1 MEEPMETD
9 DEFEV
14 KEARELVTS
23 MNRKKK
29 KSGGFQV
36 MGFSHSIFK
45 GLVRKG
51 YKLPTPIQRKTI
63 PVILTGRDVVAMAR
77 TGSGKTAAFL
87 LPMLEKLQRHRAGN
101 ANSQF
106 YKRGKFTGLI
116 AAVVL
121 GGDRMEDQ
129 FAALHSCPDI
139 IIATPGRLLHILMEM
154 NFNLKTIEYVVF
166 DEGDRLFELGFA
178 EQLSETLH
186 RLPHDR
192 QTLIFS
198 ATLPNNLIEFA
209 RSGLTDPVLIR
220 LDVDKK
226 LSQNLKLAH
235 ISCLSDDKTAV
246 LVYLLKHVIPRK
258 QQVVV
263 FFATK
268 HHVEF
273 FQTFLTEVGQ
283 SCTSIHS
290 GLDSLARNTAIKQFK
305 AGSIRVL
312 LVTDVAARGVDIPL
326 LDNVINYHFPPLPKL
341 FLHRVGRV
349 ARAGRNGMA
358 YSLVDPGE
366 VPYLF
371 DVFVF
376 LGRNLQTTGPIPSN
390 QCMNDYIGRAP
401 RTSMANT
408 SGSVQQLIDRNANLE
423 SMDKV
428 CKNAM
433 KRFLQT
439 RPSASNE
446 SVRRAKEIRGMLQAL
461 PVHSIFPETEDAAD
475 TKVLDVIR
483 GLKLPTI
490 FEALGRQSNP
500 AVFDVITKKR
510 KIYAEAIA
518 KHAARQQRI
527 REHRANKLSILDRTM
542 NLSELAGTAISGEDP
557 ELDDLEHTELF
568 VPYARGNEAE
578 ERGLSVTKAVS
589 QFSTDAAAAS
599 LNLLSDELS
608 QGDKLRP
615 IGSRLRRQIW
625 DRKRKRYVDSE
636 AAEGKAN
643 LKRIKT
649 ESGVWIPASYKT
661 DKYKQWLKRY
671 QMDRTDADDEPD
683 EPKNST
689 DPQSAFSIR
698 FGSVVEFPDEEP
710 SGTNKPGKCSKKVR
724 STKEQIKRTNEKTQ
738 NPKPQFT
745 VMGTQP
751 WYNRATAHQRQK
763 AQNVVEA
770 SKIRQPKGSRTFGQ
784 LRKPEQIL
792 KQRRQRAKMH
802 RAAQK
807 KKAQHGKQGRFSKM
821 TKKPSF
827 KKSRR

>member
-1 MEEPMETD
+1 SLFVYQKPPLTWLVIFLFVLIAADSITLSDINKMEEPIETD

-45 GLVRKG
+45 GLARKG

-87 LPMLEKLQRHRAGN
+87 LPMLEKLQRHVATGPRALILCPTREL
-101 ANSQF
+101 AMQTLSF
-106 YKRGKFTGLI
+106 TKELGKFTGLI

-166 DEGDRLFELGFA
+166 DEGDRLFEMGFA

-198 ATLPNNLIEFA
+198 ATLPSNLIEFA
-209 RSGLTDPVLIR
+209 RSGLTDPMLIR

-273 FQTFLTEVGQ
+273 FQMFLTEVGQ
-283 SCTSIHS
+283 SCTSVHS
-290 GLDSLARNTAIKQFK
+290 GLDSLARNMAIKQFK

-312 LVTDVAARGVDIPL
+312 LVTDVAARGMDIPL

-376 LGRNLQTTGPIPSN
+376 LGRNLQTAGPIPSN

-401 RTSMANT
+401 RTLMANT
-408 SGSVQQLIDRNANLE
+408 GGSVQQLIERNANLFLTEVGQSCTSVHSGLDSLARNMAIKQFKAGSIRVLLVTDVAARGMDIPLLDNVINYHFPPLPKLFLHRVGRVARAGRNGMAYSLVDPGEVPYLFDVFVFLGRNLQTAGPIPSNQCMNDYIGRAPRTLMANTGGSVQQLIERNANLE

-446 SVRRAKEIRGMLQAL
+446 SVRRAKEIRGILQAL
-461 PVHSIFPETEDAAD
+461 PVHSIF
-475 TKVLDVIR
+475 
-483 GLKLPTI
+483 
-490 FEALGRQSNP
+490 
-500 AVFDVITKKR
+500 
-510 KIYAEAIA
+510 
-518 KHAARQQRI
+518 
-527 REHRANKLSILDRTM
+527 
-542 NLSELAGTAISGEDP
+542 
-557 ELDDLEHTELF
+557 
-568 VPYARGNEAE
+568 
-578 ERGLSVTKAVS
+578 
-589 QFSTDAAAAS
+589 
-599 LNLLSDELS
+599 
-608 QGDKLRP
+608 
-615 IGSRLRRQIW
+615 
-625 DRKRKRYVDSE
+625 RKRFF
-636 AAEGKAN
+636 N
-643 LKRIKT
+643 L
-649 ESGVWIPASYKT
+649 
-661 DKYKQWLKRY
+661 
-671 QMDRTDADDEPD
+671 
-683 EPKNST
+683 
-689 DPQSAFSIR
+689 
-698 FGSVVEFPDEEP
+698 
-710 SGTNKPGKCSKKVR
+710 
-724 STKEQIKRTNEKTQ
+724 
-738 NPKPQFT
+738 
-745 VMGTQP
+745 
-751 WYNRATAHQRQK
+751 
-763 AQNVVEA
+763 
-770 SKIRQPKGSRTFGQ
+770 
-784 LRKPEQIL
+784 
-792 KQRRQRAKMH
+792 
-802 RAAQK
+802 
-807 KKAQHGKQGRFSKM
+807 
-821 TKKPSF
+821 
-827 KKSRR
+827 